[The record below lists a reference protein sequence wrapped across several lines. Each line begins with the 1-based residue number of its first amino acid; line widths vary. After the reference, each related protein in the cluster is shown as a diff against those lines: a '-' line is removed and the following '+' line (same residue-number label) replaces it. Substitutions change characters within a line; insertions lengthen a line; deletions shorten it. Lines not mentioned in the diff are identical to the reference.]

1 MKTRTKTRKKRK
13 RKKKKVISDLP
24 MDRRTDIRHRATS
37 GWRGELPSA
46 IRVVVEHGSVEAQ
59 KTPGGG
65 RRSISASV
73 LLVLLLSAFCLTAL
87 ADSKSDARKPYALLF
102 GTVYSASN
110 HPVYGVK
117 IKIRRADK
125 KRAKWELYSDHQ
137 GEFAQRVPAGK
148 ADYVIS
154 TEAKKGQ
161 PTAETTIHIEADER
175 KDFSLR
181 LK

>member
-1 MKTRTKTRKKRK
+1 MKTKTRTRKK
-13 RKKKKVISDLP
+13 RKKKKVTTDLISRFRDFAIVRFQITRSRNREITRLW
-24 MDRRTDIRHRATS
+24 TS
-37 GWRGELPSA
+37 VFLA
-46 IRVVVEHGSVEAQ
+46 L
-59 KTPGGG
+59 
-65 RRSISASV
+65 
-73 LLVLLLSAFCLTAL
+73 LLVSACVLPAH
-87 ADSKSDARKPYALLF
+87 ADQRSDARKPYALLF
-102 GTVYSASN
+102 GTVYNAAN

-148 ADYVIS
+148 ADYVVS
-154 TEAKKGQ
+154 TEAKKGR
-161 PTAETTIHIEADER
+161 PAAETTIHIDADER